1 MLLPHPTHLEISL
14 RLGAAILAGA
24 LIGLERQWSKH
35 TAGVRTHSLVALGA
49 ALFVLLAPLV
59 GTPQETARMAAQV
72 VTGIGFLG
80 AGVLMRT
87 GLTVHGLN
95 TAATVWCT
103 AAVGVLCAAAD
114 YWSALLGT
122 LAVLLVNLAF
132 RPVSRMLTKFST
144 RQAPQG
150 FHYSIRLSCDP
161 ARETAIC
168 SLLTQLVNAGP
179 FVMLGLEQEPGTEIS
194 SISATLSASDYQSV
208 QLEQITT
215 RLNLEPG
222 VKSISWKLDP
232 ASLGD

>member
-1 MLLPHPTHLEISL
+1 MPSHLEITL
-14 RLGAAILAGA
+14 RLGASIFVGA

-49 ALFVLLAPLV
+49 ALFVLLARLA
-59 GTPQETARMAAQV
+59 GTPQEAARMAAQV

-103 AAVGVLCAAAD
+103 AALGVLCAAAD
-114 YWSALLGT
+114 YWSVLLGT
-122 LAVLLVNLAF
+122 GAVLLVNLAF

-144 RQAPQG
+144 RQPPQP
-150 FHYSIRLSCDP
+150 FHYSIRVTCDP
-161 ARETAIC
+161 GRGAAIC

-179 FVMLGLEQEPGTEIS
+179 FVIQSLEQDPGTETS
-194 SISATLSASDYQSV
+194 SILLTLSAVDYQSV

-215 RLNLEPG
+215 RINLEPG
-222 VKSISWKLDP
+222 VKSVSWRLD
-232 ASLGD
+232 ASSLGD

>member
-1 MLLPHPTHLEISL
+1 MPSHLEITL
-14 RLGAAILAGA
+14 RLGASIFVGA

-49 ALFVLLAPLV
+49 ALFVLLARLA
-59 GTPQETARMAAQV
+59 GTPQEAARMAAQV

-103 AAVGVLCAAAD
+103 AALGVLCAAAD
-114 YWSALLGT
+114 YWSVLLGT
-122 LAVLLVNLAF
+122 GAVLLVNLAF
-132 RPVSRMLTKFST
+132 RPVSRVLTKFST
-144 RQAPQG
+144 RQPPQA
-150 FHYSIRLSCDP
+150 FHYSIRVTCDP
-161 ARETAIC
+161 GREAAIC

-179 FVMLGLEQEPGTEIS
+179 FVIQSLEQDPGTETS
-194 SISATLSASDYQSV
+194 SILLTLSAVDYQSV

-215 RLNLEPG
+215 RINFEPG
-222 VKSISWKLDP
+222 VKSVSWRLD
-232 ASLGD
+232 ASSLGD

>member
-1 MLLPHPTHLEISL
+1 MLAHPSHLEIAV
-14 RLGAAILAGA
+14 RLGAAIAAGA

-59 GTPQETARMAAQV
+59 GTPQEAARMAAQV

-103 AAVGVLCAAAD
+103 AALGVLCAAAD
-114 YWSALLGT
+114 YWSVLLGT
-122 LAVLLVNLAF
+122 GAVLLVNLAF
-132 RPVSRMLTKFST
+132 RPVSRLLTKFST
-144 RQAPQG
+144 RQPPQA
-150 FHYSIRLSCDP
+150 FHYSIRVTSEP
-161 ARETAIC
+161 NREAAIC
-168 SLLTQLVNAGP
+168 SLLMQLVSAAP
-179 FVMLGLEQEPGTEIS
+179 FVTQSLEQNPGTETS
-194 SISATLSASDYQSV
+194 SILMTLTAVEYQSV

-222 VKSISWKLDP
+222 VKSVSWKLDS
-232 ASLGD
+232 AFLGD

>member
-1 MLLPHPTHLEISL
+1 MPHPSHLEIAL

-49 ALFVLLAPLV
+49 ALFVLLAPLA
-59 GTPQETARMAAQV
+59 GTPQEEARMSAQV

-103 AAVGVLCAAAD
+103 AALGVLCAAAD
-114 YWSALLGT
+114 YWSVLLGT
-122 LAVLLVNLAF
+122 GAVLLVNLAF
-132 RPVSRMLTKFST
+132 RPVSGMLTKFSN
-144 RQAPQG
+144 RQPPQA
-150 FHYSIRLSCDP
+150 FHYSIKVSCDP
-161 ARETAIC
+161 GRAAAIC
-168 SLLTQLVNAGP
+168 SLLTQLVNGGP
-179 FVMLGLEQEPGTEIS
+179 FVMLSLEQDPGTETSTILL
-194 SISATLSASDYQSV
+194 TLGAADYQSV
-208 QLEQITT
+208 QLEQIAT

-222 VKSISWKLDP
+222 LKSVSWKLDP
-232 ASLGD
+232 TSLGD

>member
-1 MLLPHPTHLEISL
+1 MPPLSHLEIAL
-14 RLGAAILAGA
+14 RLGAAIVAGA

-49 ALFVLLAPLV
+49 ALFVLFARLA
-59 GTPQETARMAAQV
+59 GTPQEAARMAAQV

-103 AAVGVLCAAAD
+103 AALGVLCAAAD

-122 LAVLLVNLAF
+122 GAVLLVNLAF

-144 RQAPQG
+144 RKPPLA
-150 FHYSIRLSCDP
+150 FHYSIRVMCGP
-161 ARETAIC
+161 GREGAIC
-168 SLLTQLVNAGP
+168 SLLTQLVSAGP
-179 FVMLGLEQEPGTEIS
+179 FVIQSLEQDPGTETS
-194 SISATLSASDYQSV
+194 SILLTLSAFDYQSV

-215 RLNLEPG
+215 RINLEPG
-222 VKSISWKLDP
+222 VKSVSWKLDP
-232 ASLGD
+232 SSLGD

>member
-1 MLLPHPTHLEISL
+1 MLSHPTHLEVAL
-14 RLGAAILAGA
+14 RLGAAISCGA

-49 ALFVLLAPLV
+49 ALFVLLPFLV
-59 GTPQETARMAAQV
+59 GTPQEASRMAAQV

-103 AAVGVLCAAAD
+103 AAVGVLCGTAD
-114 YWSALLGT
+114 YWSVLLGT
-122 LAVLLVNLAF
+122 GAVLLVNLAF
-132 RPVSRMLTKFST
+132 RPVSRLLTKFST
-144 RQAPQG
+144 RQPPQA
-150 FHYSIRLSCDP
+150 FHYSIRVSCDP
-161 ARETAIC
+161 AREAAIC

-179 FVMLGLEQEPGTEIS
+179 FVMLSLQQDPGTETSTILL
-194 SISATLSASDYQSV
+194 TLSAVDYQSV

-222 VKSISWKLDP
+222 IRSVSWKLDP
-232 ASLGD
+232 TSLGD

>member
-1 MLLPHPTHLEISL
+1 MSPPHPSHLEVSL

-24 LIGLERQWSKH
+24 LVGLERQWSKH

-49 ALFVLLAPLV
+49 ALFVLLAPLA

-72 VTGIGFLG
+72 ITGIGFLG

-122 LAVLLVNLAF
+122 IAVLLVNLAF

-144 RQAPQG
+144 QQPPQA
-150 FHYSIRLSCDP
+150 FRYSISVSCEPSRD
-161 ARETAIC
+161 AAIC
-168 SLLTQLVNAGP
+168 SLLTQLVTAAP
-179 FVMLGLEQEPGTEIS
+179 FVMLGLDHAPGTETS
-194 SISATLSASDYQSV
+194 SVLVTLSASDYQSV

-222 VKSISWKLDP
+222 VKSVSWKLDP

>member
-1 MLLPHPTHLEISL
+1 MPSHLEIAV

-49 ALFVLLAPLV
+49 ALFVLLARLA
-59 GTPQETARMAAQV
+59 GTPQEAARMAAQV

-103 AAVGVLCAAAD
+103 AALGVLCAAAD
-114 YWSALLGT
+114 YWSVLLGT
-122 LAVLLVNLAF
+122 GAVLLVNRAF
-132 RPVSRMLTKFST
+132 RPMSRMLTKFST
-144 RQAPQG
+144 RQPPQA
-150 FHYSIRLSCDP
+150 FHYSIRVTCDP
-161 ARETAIC
+161 GRGAAIC

-179 FVMLGLEQEPGTEIS
+179 FVIQSLEQDPGTEAS
-194 SISATLSASDYQSV
+194 SILLTLSAVEYQSV

-215 RLNLEPG
+215 RINLEPG
-222 VKSISWKLDP
+222 VKSVSWKLD
-232 ASLGD
+232 ASSLGD

>member
-1 MLLPHPTHLEISL
+1 MPPPPPSHLEIGL
-14 RLGAAILAGA
+14 RLGLAILSGA

-49 ALFVLLAPLV
+49 ALFVSLAV
-59 GTPQETARMAAQV
+59 VAGTPQEAARMAAQV

-103 AAVGVLCAAAD
+103 AALGVLCGVAD
-114 YWSALLGT
+114 YWSVSLGT
-122 LAVLLVNLAF
+122 VAVLLVNLAF
-132 RPVSRMLTKFST
+132 RPLSRVFTKFST
-144 RQAPQG
+144 RQPPPG
-150 FHYSIRLSCDP
+150 FHYSIKVSCDP
-161 ARETAIC
+161 EREAALC
-168 SLLTQLVNAGP
+168 SLLTQLVNAAP
-179 FVMLGLEQEPGTEIS
+179 FVMLSLEQVPGTETS
-194 SISATLSASDYQSV
+194 SILATLSAVDYQSV

-222 VKSISWKLDP
+222 VLSVSWKLDP
-232 ASLGD
+232 TFLGD

>member
-1 MLLPHPTHLEISL
+1 MPSHLEIAV

-49 ALFVLLAPLV
+49 ALFVLLARLA
-59 GTPQETARMAAQV
+59 GTPQEAARMAAQV

-95 TAATVWCT
+95 TAATFWCT
-103 AAVGVLCAAAD
+103 AALGVLCAAAD
-114 YWSALLGT
+114 YWSVLLGT
-122 LAVLLVNLAF
+122 GAVLLVNLAF

-144 RQAPQG
+144 RQPPQA
-150 FHYSIRLSCDP
+150 FHYSIRVTCDP
-161 ARETAIC
+161 GRGAAIC

-179 FVMLGLEQEPGTEIS
+179 FVIQSLEQDPGTEAS
-194 SISATLSASDYQSV
+194 SILLTLSAVEYQSV
-208 QLEQITT
+208 QLERITT
-215 RLNLEPG
+215 RINLEPG
-222 VKSISWKLDP
+222 VKSVSWKLD
-232 ASLGD
+232 ASSLGD